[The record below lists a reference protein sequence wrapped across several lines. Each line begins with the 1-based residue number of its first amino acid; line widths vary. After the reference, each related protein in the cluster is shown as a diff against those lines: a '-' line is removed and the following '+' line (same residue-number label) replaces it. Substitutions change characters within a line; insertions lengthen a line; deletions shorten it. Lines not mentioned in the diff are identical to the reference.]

1 LGGKAFISDAMPSF
15 YRKHGVRIAA
25 RDHYDVTVRLPAGM
39 SIFTLP
45 SKASR
50 LKPEAQERY
59 LVRWIDTIEPDGS
72 EEAMCVAVDA
82 PDSLYLTND
91 FIVTHN
97 TTWLAAT
104 IVWFSCTRAPFRIGI
119 TAPSAPQLNDALM
132 AGVRGMFRALPPAW
146 ADLFDVDSDR
156 IKLKAAPD
164 ECFITARTSR
174 ADNPESL
181 QGLHS
186 SNLLLVVDEASGVSE
201 ATFEAA
207 GGSMSTPNA
216 ITLLTGNPTRSTGFF
231 WRVFNMER
239 DRWWSLRVSC
249 TESPRV
255 TQDFVEEIANRYGED
270 SNAYRVRVLGEFPLA
285 DEDTVIP
292 AALIDSA
299 MARDVP
305 LDLTM
310 PEIWGLD
317 VARFGSDQSVL
328 IKRRGTRITEM
339 PRRWTGVDTMSV
351 AGAVKHEFDALP
363 MPNKPGLIVIDVIG
377 VGSGVVDRLTE
388 QNLPVL
394 GLNVAEVPSI
404 VGRFARLRD
413 ELWFRVREW
422 LEGRNVQMPYDERL
436 RADLAAPRLS
446 FLSDGRMQVES
457 KQMLRS
463 RGFAS
468 PDSADALCLTF
479 AAPGM
484 ALQLGLGNVL
494 NTKIPVR
501 GAIKGM
507 E

>member
-1 LGGKAFISDAMPSF
+1 MPDGFTQVAELIARSGDPFGVAIQQYARAPNGFSREVLGIVPDPWQEKANRAIAHGHKRVAIRSG
-15 YRKHGVRIAA
+15 HGV
-25 RDHYDVTVRLPAGM
+25 G
-39 SIFTLP
+39 
-45 SKASR
+45 K
-50 LKPEAQERY
+50 
-59 LVRWIDTIEPDGS
+59 
-72 EEAMCVAVDA
+72 
-82 PDSLYLTND
+82 
-91 FIVTHN
+91 

-104 IVWFSCTRAPFRIGI
+104 VVWFACTRIPFRVGI
-119 TAPSAPQLNDALM
+119 TAPSAPQLNDALL
-132 AGVRGMFRALPPAW
+132 ASVRGMFRSLPPAW

-156 IKLKAAPD
+156 IKLKSAPD

-186 SNLLLVVDEASGVSE
+186 ANLLLIVDEASGVSE

-207 GGSMSTPNA
+207 GGSMSTPGA

-231 WRVFNMER
+231 WRVFAMER
-239 DRWWSLRVSC
+239 DRWWTLRVSC
-249 TESPRV
+249 LDSPRV
-255 TQDFVEEIANRYGED
+255 DPAFVEEIGNRYGLD

-299 MARDVP
+299 MGREVP
-305 LDLTM
+305 LNLAL

-328 IKRRGTRITEM
+328 IKRRGTNVTEM
-339 PRRWTGVDTMSV
+339 PRRWTGVDTMGV
-351 AGAVKHEFDALP
+351 AGAVKAEFDSLP
-363 MPNKPGLIVIDVIG
+363 PPNRPALIVIDVIG
-377 VGSGVVDRLTE
+377 VGSGVVDRLME

-404 VGRFARLRD
+404 AGRFARLRD

-422 LEGRNVQMPYDERL
+422 LEGRNVQLPYDEKL

-468 PDSADALCLTF
+468 PDSADSLCLTF
-479 AAPGM
+479 CAPGM
-484 ALQLGLGNVL
+484 SLQLGLGNAL
-494 NTKIPVR
+494 GSKIPVR
-501 GAIKGM
+501 GAIRGM

>member
-1 LGGKAFISDAMPSF
+1 
-15 YRKHGVRIAA
+15 
-25 RDHYDVTVRLPAGM
+25 
-39 SIFTLP
+39 
-45 SKASR
+45 
-50 LKPEAQERY
+50 
-59 LVRWIDTIEPDGS
+59 
-72 EEAMCVAVDA
+72 
-82 PDSLYLTND
+82 
-91 FIVTHN
+91 
-97 TTWLAAT
+97 
-104 IVWFSCTRAPFRIGI
+104 
-119 TAPSAPQLNDALM
+119 
-132 AGVRGMFRALPPAW
+132 
-146 ADLFDVDSDR
+146 
-156 IKLKAAPD
+156 
-164 ECFITARTSR
+164 
-174 ADNPESL
+174 
-181 QGLHS
+181 
-186 SNLLLVVDEASGVSE
+186 
-201 ATFEAA
+201 
-207 GGSMSTPNA
+207 MSTPNA